1 MDEMYRHTSPSA
13 EGDKARALEG
23 QIGVRRPLHAGRPV
37 SRKVAHGAETGDSNR
52 RRGPDNPV
60 PTDERFPARIA
71 PRRVNEARVVQV
83 GEHVREFAHEREPTA
98 LARVSPPAPRRLR
111 REDCPVAVDVVH
123 PIRWLKQLPTGGQR
137 WPPRRAANR
146 QAQGPTQC
154 SDSSTHVATF
164 AE

>member
-146 QAQGPTQC
+146 QCVGP
-154 SDSSTHVATF
+154 SPRSVPRTHVATT